1 MNDEL
6 EFWADSNWDQGG
18 LVPNCLPK
26 SPVELQTFPSLPCF
40 SALNFKG
47 HGELLAFLS
56 LWPPGPPWA
65 PGTQVLAE
73 LLPEGYTRRLE
84 RGWDTADRR
93 AGKGIWR
100 V

>member
-6 EFWADSNWDQGG
+6 EFRAASKGDQGG

-26 SPVELQTFPSLPCF
+26 SPGELQTFPSLPRF
-40 SALNFKG
+40 SALNLKG
-47 HGELLAFLS
+47 HGELLAFRS

-73 LLPEGYTRRLE
+73 LLPQGYTR
-84 RGWDTADRR
+84 
-93 AGKGIWR
+93 
-100 V
+100 